1 MIRTTCVPIG
11 GSVVQDLLDPPAV
24 YDRREPCRLEE
35 VAVVRRVILVLCALA
50 APFPALAANKDIER
64 LQFQIASLQ
73 GQIADLQR
81 VSEDT
86 LREIKRLNESL
97 ADQNASMRR
106 LVQDRRVQEE
116 AISAALK
123 DITDRVSDL
132 SERVQTMPA
141 AAPAPTVYTAPAP
154 AAGGPA
160 AAPISPGT
168 AAPVAAPVNPQAPA
182 PRELYTQAYA
192 DYARGNYDLAI
203 QEYSDYLR
211 NYPDTD
217 LSDNAQYWIG
227 ECQYSKQK
235 YPEAIA
241 AWDELLRQYPSSDKI
256 PDARFKKG
264 MALERLG
271 RRSQALLE
279 YRFVAER
286 FPNSEAGRKAREKLN
301 PR

>member
-1 MIRTTCVPIG
+1 VP
-11 GSVVQDLLDPPAV
+11 GSI
-24 YDRREPCRLEE
+24 EE
-35 VAVVRRVILVLCALA
+35 VAVLRRVILIPCALA
-50 APFPALAANKDIER
+50 ATLATPLPARAAIKDIER
-64 LQFQIASLQ
+64 LQIQISSLE
-73 GQIADLQR
+73 GQLADLQR

-97 ADQNASMRR
+97 AEQNASMRR
-106 LVQDRRVQEE
+106 LVADRRVQEE

-123 DITDRVSDL
+123 DINDRVSDM
-132 SERVQTMPA
+132 SERMQSAPA
-141 AAPAPTVYTAPAP
+141 ASATVSPVVTNPAPGLPPV

-160 AAPISPGT
+160 AAPITPG
-168 AAPVAAPVNPQAPA
+168 AVGPPAGPVAPNPQAPA

-235 YPEAIA
+235 YPEAIE